1 MYRADNTTDSS
12 FTYLE
17 NFHNSFKIFLKFL
30 EIMSL
35 NSKIDAIIE
44 EGKEY

>member
-12 FTYLE
+12 FIYLE
-17 NFHNSFKIFLKFL
+17 NLHNSFKLFKKFL

-35 NSKIDAIIE
+35 DLKIDAIIG

>member
-12 FTYLE
+12 FIYLE
-17 NFHNSFKIFLKFL
+17 NFHNSFKIFKIFL

-35 NSKIDAIIE
+35 NLKIDAIIG
-44 EGKEY
+44 EGKDY